1 MYSVKEVYYTIQGE
15 GHHTGRPAVFLRFTG
30 CNLWS
35 GLEKDRKKVPSKE
48 LEAELSVLSK
58 CRKQLEQGSPLRALE
73 LEPAEMKLLRGFQFL
88 SAKPMLL
95 ILNVDESDASRS
107 TKETL
112 ARLQL
117 QDFAAEPAVLAVSV
131 CAKIELEISELDA
144 EDGELFLQEI
154 GLNGPGL
161 DLSLI
166 HI

>member
-1 MYSVKEVYYTIQGE
+1 
-15 GHHTGRPAVFLRFTG
+15 
-30 CNLWS
+30 
-35 GLEKDRKKVPSKE
+35 
-48 LEAELSVLSK
+48 
-58 CRKQLEQGSPLRALE
+58 
-73 LEPAEMKLLRGFQFL
+73 
-88 SAKPMLL
+88 MLL

-161 DLSLI
+161 DRVIRAAYELLGYLTFFTTGEDECRAWSIPRGTVAQLAASEIHTDISRGFIRAEVVEYDRLI
-166 HI
+166 ARRSVAECRKNAEVRLDGKEYVVKDGDIINFRFAT